1 MLTQQIK
8 LKKDTE
14 INLAQLDPLS
24 FEYEI
29 KGVTLNSSE
38 MYEIVEYYEAHCTA
52 EYIADNYPVSSTE
65 AIELGYEVRR
75 KMCKYGGD
83 EDEVVTNV
91 MREWKEEKDQ
101 KFVKHWADLQAN
113 GVELPCPRCFCTDVG
128 IKDHSAAISRREDI
142 HVCSSCGTAEAL
154 EDENNGIGEY
164 EAWGVEEMTGWK
176 MFSRLS
182 EVKDA
187 LVDAIKKLPPAPR
200 ARGMTLRTESD
211 QAIFEAATAL
221 LARIE
226 SEENANA

>member
-1 MLTQQIK
+1 M
-8 LKKDTE
+8 KKDTE

-29 KGVTLNSSE
+29 KGVTLNSGE
-38 MYEIVEYYEAHCTA
+38 MYEIAEYYEAHCTA
-52 EYIADNYPVSSTE
+52 EYIADNYLVSSTE

-75 KMCKYGGD
+75 RMNKYGGD
-83 EDEVVTNV
+83 EDEVVVAV
-91 MREWKEEKDQ
+91 MREWEEETDQ
-101 KFVKHWADLQAN
+101 KLVEHWADLQDN
-113 GVELPCPRCFCTDVG
+113 GVDLPCPRCFAANVG
-128 IKDHSAAISRREDI
+128 LKDHTAAVSRREDI
-142 HVCSSCGTAEAL
+142 HVCSFCGTAEAL

-164 EAWGVEEMTGWK
+164 KAWGVEEMTGWK

-200 ARGMTLRTESD
+200 SRGMTLRTENE